1 MSVEVL
7 RGRETKPCPSEDV
20 YDGVLM
26 SRGPN
31 ARLALKWQLLS
42 IVMQQQDTRYLDTT
56 WILVW
61 LTHHSVERRT
71 LRLKRM
77 PELMLVAFKRL
88 AVDGAKGLSL
98 LDTAGPKGPKMSDYC
113 VYLCPLS
120 LITVSKCYAT
130 IHVLAIP
137 LFWRESIPA
146 LYPLLWREELGF
158 PPSANILMSI
168 A

>member
-1 MSVEVL
+1 MW
-7 RGRETKPCPSEDV
+7 RTSEDV
-20 YDGVLM
+20 YDVVLM

-98 LDTAGPKGPKMSDYC
+98 LDTAGPKRPKWVIT
-113 VYLCPLS
+113 VYTFVLWVWLLS
-120 LITVSKCYAT
+120 LNVINCYYTCPSNTTVLTWKHTGT
-130 IHVLAIP
+130 IPIIMT
-137 LFWRESIPA
+137 WRT
-146 LYPLLWREELGF
+146 WF
-158 PPSANILMSI
+158 PSFS
-168 A
+168 